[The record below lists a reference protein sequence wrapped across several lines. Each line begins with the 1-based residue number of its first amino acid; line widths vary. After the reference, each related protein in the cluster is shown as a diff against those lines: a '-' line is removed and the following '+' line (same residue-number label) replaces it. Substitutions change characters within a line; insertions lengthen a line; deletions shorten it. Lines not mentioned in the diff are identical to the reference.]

1 MFSRDLNSHEI
12 HKINFYLNI
21 KSIIYDIYLDVRLK
35 SLRNVGIM
43 FYDIKKNY
51 EGLIYVTIR
60 PQNSDV
66 YTFPETKIMI
76 FHI

>member
-21 KSIIYDIYLDVRLK
+21 KSNIYDIYLDIRLK

-66 YTFPETKIMI
+66 YVFP
-76 FHI
+76 